1 MSFRKEKKYR
11 LTNSEQKLLK
21 SSLINKGMTR
31 LYPKRQVNSCYFD
44 TLDLVLF
51 FDSDEGVL
59 PRRKLRYRWYD
70 DSKEAKKELKVTS
83 IEGRYKI
90 ISTKKINLDI
100 SSVKKISHFD
110 REYGF
115 LYPVILISYDREY
128 YIYKNLRITFDTNIT
143 YKDLRGSFGNKFL
156 DPETV
161 MEIKTSY
168 QQADDFIES
177 IINYPT
183 VRFSKYSRGIL
194 MMEKML

>member
-31 LYPKRQVNSCYFD
+31 LYPKRQVNSCYLD
-44 TLDLVLF
+44 TLDLALF

-143 YKDLRGSFGNKFL
+143 YKDLRGSFGHQFL

-168 QQADDFIES
+168 QQSDDFIES